1 MTCTRHLATAM
12 RVALAA
18 LAALVAL
25 AGCLSDDATT
35 KEQPSDVPDVGL
47 SDKMYPLMNSSLTP
61 LAPVNSVT
69 KAIFARACVSK
80 ADGNGPDAGD
90 FFKQD
95 AASVAFVKYAKS
107 RSQVDDALSV
117 KVSAAFAGPTAG
129 AAAEVEASTSTST
142 RAESIY
148 LLGELFAY
156 TYHVLAATCPLVI
169 TEDATELL
177 LDDSAFTEVA
187 EADRARYRAAA
198 FMRTC
203 GDGWTHTRL
212 MGAGGTLILEWKSKS
227 AEAKNAIRADLEV
240 SFGKPVLGGKIGVS
254 VAAAKNRLNASAEMT
269 TTLVTRGS
277 IAGMPGAG
285 DIDGDPNKLNDI
297 VTKLDELVQK
307 LKEPGGDV
315 SNLSPMSARLAAYN
329 GLPPWGG
336 WKNYD
341 AAQKAKIRASLALIK
356 PLAEEMEKFLAL
368 RANLIKELDY
378 DLAQIEAITNT
389 YPRHFNYSGAEKN
402 YAGTEVLPRH
412 GTTPSYPDLAHYK
425 ASFPTWKTKLQAEM
439 AACKDDGANGF
450 QKCKPSATLPAAV
463 AKEIR
468 KWRENRP
475 KKLDVWTSGITDTR
489 EHAIWWCNE
498 RGGGLLATRAEARYA
513 RAWSVAYLPTHPYT
527 AWAGHHAHFI
537 SDEMSG
543 EKCNN
548 GALAHSKVYDPDDNK
563 SFNICGTQPMWQ
575 IHTLCR
581 GKASLWDG
589 AYWKD
594 ELDLTGL

>member
-1 MTCTRHLATAM
+1 VRSQEEVMIRKRSLASGVL
-12 RVALAA
+12 RV
-18 LAALVAL
+18 ALVAL
-25 AGCLSDDATT
+25 AGCLSDDTAGT
-35 KEQPSDVPDVGL
+35 EQRSDVPGVGL

-129 AAAEVEASTSTST
+129 AAAEVEASTSSST

-177 LDDSAFTEVA
+177 LDDDAFGEVPEA
-187 EADRARYRAAA
+187 ERARYRAAA
-198 FMRTC
+198 FMQTC

-254 VAAAKNRLNASAEMT
+254 VAAAKTRLNASAEMT

-285 DIDGDPNKLNDI
+285 DIDSDPNKLNDI

-315 SNLSPMSARLAAYN
+315 SNLSPMSARLAAYD

-336 WKNYD
+336 WKKYD

-356 PLAEEMEKFLAL
+356 ALAEEMEKFLAL
-368 RANLIKELDY
+368 RANLVKELDY
-378 DLAQIEAITNT
+378 DLAQIDTITNK
-389 YPRHFNYSGAEKN
+389 YPLYFNYTGVEKN
-402 YAGTEVLPRH
+402 YAGTAVLPLH
-412 GTTPSYPDLAHYK
+412 GTTPSYGDLAHYK
-425 ASFPTWKTKLQAEM
+425 TSFTALKTKLQTEM

-463 AKEIR
+463 AKEIS
-468 KWRENRP
+468 KWRTHRP
-475 KKLDVWTSGITDTR
+475 KKLAV
-489 EHAIWWCNE
+489 
-498 RGGGLLATRAEARYA
+498 
-513 RAWSVAYLPTHPYT
+513 
-527 AWAGHHAHFI
+527 WAGPGAANAAQGKQWCQAQNGELISWDNAFYTIPFAVATLPVKPDWNNHHVHLV
-537 SDEMSG
+537 SDAMQG
-543 EKCNN
+543 EKCNG
-548 GALAHSKVYDPDDNK
+548 GAVAHSWVFDPDKPADGA
-563 SFNICGTQPMWQ
+563 FICGNWGQVPTVC
-575 IHTLCR
+575 HA
-581 GKASLWDG
+581 KAGVIDA